1 MSIDQSLVAFIAAAG
16 VVTLA
21 PGLDTA
27 LVLRATAVEGRRSG
41 AWAAM
46 GVGAGCLI
54 WGAGVAL
61 GLTALLAASR
71 TAFTVVRWAGAIYLL
86 WLGARLLLKPR
97 SALIEE
103 QGAAAMAA
111 HPFRRGLL
119 TNLLNP
125 KVGVFYISF
134 LPQFVPAGVN
144 VAAWSFM
151 LASIHVLMGLAWFA
165 VLIGAIGRARRML
178 RRPGVVRI
186 LDRLTGCV
194 FVGFGVKL
202 AVSSSP

>member
-1 MSIDQSLVAFIAAAG
+1 MTIGQSLLAFAAAAG

-41 AWAAM
+41 AWAAL
-46 GVGAGCLI
+46 GIGAGCLV
-54 WGAGVAL
+54 WGAAVAL
-61 GLTALLAASR
+61 GLTALLAASAA
-71 TAFTVVRWAGAIYLL
+71 AFTLVRWAGALYLL
-86 WLGARLLLKPR
+86 WLGVMLLLKPR
-97 SALIEE
+97 QALIDE
-103 QGAAAMAA
+103 AAPAVGA

-125 KVGVFYISF
+125 KAGVFYVSF

-144 VAAWSFM
+144 VPAWSFM
-151 LASIHVLMGLAWFA
+151 LAAIHVAMALAWFA
-165 VLIGAIGRARRML
+165 VLIGAIGRARAML
-178 RRPGVVRI
+178 RRAGVVKI

-194 FVGFGVKL
+194 FLGFGLNL
-202 AVSSSP
+202 ALDAID

>member
-1 MSIDQSLVAFIAAAG
+1 MTVVQPLIAFVAAAG

-27 LVLRATAVEGRRSG
+27 LVLRATAIEGRRAG
-41 AWAAM
+41 AWAA
-46 GVGAGCLI
+46 VGIAAGCLV

-61 GLTALLAASR
+61 GLTALLAAS
-71 TAFTVVRWAGAIYLL
+71 TAAFTLVRWAGALYLL
-86 WLGARLLLKPR
+86 WLGVKLLLHPR
-97 SALIEE
+97 DVLVDE
-103 QGAAAMAA
+103 GAAAVGA

-125 KVGVFYISF
+125 KAGVFYVSF
-134 LPQFVPAGVN
+134 LPQFVPAGVD
-144 VAAWSFM
+144 VPAWSFM
-151 LASIHVLMGLAWFA
+151 LAAIHVLLALAWFA
-165 VLIGAIGRARRML
+165 VLIGAIDRARAML

-202 AVSSSP
+202 AVSAKA